1 MDWLKEDILI
11 KGNSASE
18 IKVRTVGS
26 SPANKTICSKNNK
39 CRPATKKKKILLRN
53 GSCEEVV
60 VEMKDLK
67 IRRRVKYF

>member
-26 SPANKTICSKNNK
+26 SPANKTICSKNNR
-39 CRPATKKKKILLRN
+39 CRPATKKKILLRN
-53 GSCEEVV
+53 ESCKEVV
-60 VEMKDLK
+60 VEMKDFK
-67 IRRRVKYF
+67 FRRRVKYF